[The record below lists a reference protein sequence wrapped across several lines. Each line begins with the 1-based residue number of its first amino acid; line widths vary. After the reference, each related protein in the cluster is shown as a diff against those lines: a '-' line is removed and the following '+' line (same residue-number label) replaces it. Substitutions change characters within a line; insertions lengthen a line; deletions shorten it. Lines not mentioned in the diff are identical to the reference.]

1 MVLYYIRDMNNLAER
16 LIWARE
22 QKGLTQDALAKQA
35 GVSQSTIGNLESGI
49 RQTARKIIEIAAAL
63 DVDPMWLANGQGAAK
78 PSAASE
84 PRPALRSDDESSA
97 SKVIQ
102 MTERTE
108 LTRVDAR
115 EMRLLTYFR
124 ESQERHRAQAEN
136 LLIESL
142 KKSKAR
148 GSAPASDLDR
158 EREQRSGE
166 RLKAVD

>member
-1 MVLYYIRDMNNLAER
+1 MNNLAER

-63 DVDPMWLANGQGAAK
+63 NVDPMWLASGQGVAK
-78 PSAASE
+78 PSATSE
-84 PRPALRSDDESSA
+84 PRPAQRSDDESSA
-97 SKVIQ
+97 AKVIQ
-102 MTERTE
+102 MAERTE

-124 ESQERHRAQAEN
+124 ESQERHRAQVEN
-136 LLIESL
+136 LLTEAL
-142 KKSKAR
+142 RKSKALS
-148 GSAPASDLDR
+148 SAPGADPDQDR
-158 EREQRSGE
+158 EQQPPE